1 MKALDKLRW
10 PLSSIA
16 GLLVIVFYVVFMLIS
31 AAIFPTSWTPF
42 PYLSDF
48 GSSSLN
54 PHGAVFYNLACILTG
69 IMLFPF
75 YIGLYKWYTKLQWR
89 NILIMITQIIG
100 VASGFSLIMIGV
112 FNEDYMSAHVMW
124 SDIFF
129 FLNLLVLIFA
139 NVSLITHPSFIKPIA
154 IYGFIVAAIN
164 FALVFITG
172 SSIVEWFTVFT
183 ALAYAGLLVI
193 NMLKA
198 FRPTSK
204 GR

>member
-1 MKALDKLRW
+1 MEMLDRLKW

-16 GLLVIVFYVVFMLIS
+16 GILVIVFYCIFTLVS
-31 AAIFPTSWTPF
+31 AAMFLPSWSPW

-48 GSSSLN
+48 GNSVYN
-54 PHGAVFYNLACILTG
+54 PSGAIFYNLGCILTG

-75 YIGLYKWYTKLQWR
+75 YIGLYKWYTKEQWR
-89 NILIMITQIIG
+89 KVLLIVTQIIG
-100 VASGFSLIMIGV
+100 MASGFALILIGV
-112 FNEDYMSAHVMW
+112 FNEDFGAPHILW

-139 NVSLITHPSFIKPIA
+139 NISLITHPKFIKPIA
-154 IYGFIVAAIN
+154 IYGFIVAVIN
-164 FALVFITG
+164 LAFVVLPST
-172 SSIVEWFTVFT
+172 SIIEWFTVFT
-183 ALAYAGLLVI
+183 ALGFAGLLVI

-198 FRPTSK
+198 FKPTTK